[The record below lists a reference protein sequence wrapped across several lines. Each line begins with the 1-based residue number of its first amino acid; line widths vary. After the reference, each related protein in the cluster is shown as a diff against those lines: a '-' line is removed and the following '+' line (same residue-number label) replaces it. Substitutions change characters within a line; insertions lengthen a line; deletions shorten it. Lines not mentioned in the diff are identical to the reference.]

1 VTEISHVWVDGSEKP
16 AHPERGVHVI
26 DGDDIADTVARRV
39 VSRALAAAETPD
51 SRRLD
56 ELAHETVYAERTR
69 LSTADVDPRT
79 HSDRAFLQWL
89 RRELAHSDDD
99 RRRELVAIIV
109 NRYVT
114 EISGH
119 FDRRVYG
126 VATRIVPFALNT
138 LLRGFDHGEGLPRP
152 RLFDVDDRIVVD
164 GAVATLRALSKI
176 GTVVLAPTHV
186 SNLDSVVLG
195 SAIYR
200 QGLPPFAYGAG
211 LNLFS
216 SGTMGF
222 FMRHL
227 GAYTVDRTKTDPLYR
242 DTLKEYVTVLLE
254 HGQHNLFF
262 PGGTRSRSGALESH
276 LKLGLLGTT
285 ATAFRNA
292 LLAGS
297 TRPRIF
303 VVPCTITY
311 PLVLEAAT
319 LAEDYLRAEGGA
331 HYIDARDE
339 SDHPRRWFDFL
350 AGLKK
355 LDHRVYVTI
364 GRPLDTIGNEVD
376 ERGTSHD
383 PHGRPIDPSRYFFV
397 NGKVQADD
405 ARDQAYTRL
414 LAASLVSAYK
424 RDNLALPTS
433 ATAFVVLA
441 LLRKER
447 REPDLFRFLR
457 GVSPE
462 ASVSVDS
469 VVRELGRLMRE
480 IRKLAADSSIRS
492 SDTLGASSPEA
503 VLAESLKTFATY
515 HPTKVIERR
524 ADRLVVGDVNLLFY
538 YGNRLSGYAL
548 LGEPS
553 LVTEHQNGAG

>member
-1 VTEISHVWVDGSEKP
+1 
-16 AHPERGVHVI
+16 
-26 DGDDIADTVARRV
+26 
-39 VSRALAAAETPD
+39 
-51 SRRLD
+51 
-56 ELAHETVYAERTR
+56 
-69 LSTADVDPRT
+69 
-79 HSDRAFLQWL
+79 
-89 RRELAHSDDD
+89 
-99 RRRELVAIIV
+99 
-109 NRYVT
+109 
-114 EISGH
+114 
-119 FDRRVYG
+119 
-126 VATRIVPFALNT
+126 
-138 LLRGFDHGEGLPRP
+138 
-152 RLFDVDDRIVVD
+152 
-164 GAVATLRALSKI
+164 
-176 GTVVLAPTHV
+176 
-186 SNLDSVVLG
+186 
-195 SAIYR
+195 
-200 QGLPPFAYGAG
+200 
-211 LNLFS
+211 
-216 SGTMGF
+216 MGF
-222 FMRHL
+222 FMRNL

-292 LLAGS
+292 LVARS
-297 TRPRIF
+297 AQPRIF

-319 LAEDYLRAEGGA
+319 LVEDYLRAEGGA

-350 AGLKK
+350 AGLTK

-364 GRPLDTIGNEVD
+364 GRPLDVIGNEVD

-383 PHGRPIDPSRYFFV
+383 PHGKPLDPSRYFLV
-397 NGKVQADD
+397 NGKVEADD
-405 ARDQAYTRL
+405 ARDKAYTRL
-414 LAASLVSAYK
+414 LASSLVSAYR

-457 GVSPE
+457 GVSPD

-469 VVRELGRLMRE
+469 VIRELGRLMGE
-480 IRKLAADSSIRS
+480 IRKLTADSSIRS
-492 SDTLGASSPEA
+492 SETLGGSPPDA
-503 VLAESLKTFATY
+503 VLAESLRTFATY

-553 LVTEHQNGAG
+553 LLPERRNGAH